1 MAAEMVLDG
10 LGHEPVDR
18 TAHGGDDLQC
28 IGAGHLGPS
37 ARSMVPTC
45 PRIPRDASQ
54 EIPFFPDRMRH
65 DCLPIFGCACGF
77 D

>member
-37 ARSMVPTC
+37 ARSMAPTC
-45 PRIPRDASQ
+45 PENPPGREPGDS
-54 EIPFFPDRMRH
+54 FFP
-65 DCLPIFGCACGF
+65 
-77 D
+77 